1 MHLVAAGG
9 GDAAISPALRARELD
24 PVVEATVL
32 VADPY
37 STVSICGIP
46 YLVSGEVARW

>member
-1 MHLVAAGG
+1 MHLVATGGSDAGIT
-9 GDAAISPALRARELD
+9 AALRARELD
-24 PVVEATVL
+24 PAVEATVL